1 MKVNIEYKWGK
12 DIGKSN
18 WRISISK
25 SGSKIT
31 IKTENFELGFRDG
44 EWWDSLFTTKN
55 GGDTYENYVT
65 VITKDKSKLET
76 FKPLIIDKFYEIL
89 EYNMKY
95 HQSEIKRLNAYVNNY
110 KDCLVCDIF
119 KDKIREGKLNEL
131 GI

>member
-12 DIGKSN
+12 DIGKPN

-31 IKTENFELGFRDG
+31 IKTENFERGFRDG
-44 EWWDSLFTTKN
+44 EWWDSVFVTKN
-55 GGDTYENYVT
+55 GSDTYENYVT

-110 KDCLVCDIF
+110 KDCLVCDLF
-119 KDKIREGKLNEL
+119 KDKIREDKLNEL

>member
-1 MKVNIEYKWGK
+1 MKVNIEYKEGK
-12 DIGKSN
+12 DIGKPN

-31 IKTENFELGFRDG
+31 IKTENFEQGFRDG
-44 EWWDSLFTTKN
+44 EWWDKVYAGKN
-55 GGDTYENYVT
+55 GQDTYENYVT

-89 EYNMKY
+89 EYNIKH

-110 KDCLVCDIF
+110 KDCLVSDLF
-119 KDKIREGKLNEL
+119 KDKIREDKLNEL